1 MPLPLALMNDSLS
14 LVEPS
19 RPRAP
24 IRPAATLILLRDTPQ
39 GPEVFMQRRSP
50 GAAFLGGAYVF
61 PGGALE
67 AADADP
73 QVLQRVTGLTDAE
86 ASARLALPAGALAY
100 WVAAA
105 RECFEEAGILLAHD
119 EAGAPAAPE
128 RVAALA
134 PQREALN
141 RGALA
146 FVDLLGEHRLRLPAD
161 ELVYFDHWIT
171 PPVRPRRFDTRFF
184 VARAPQGQEGSHD
197 DGEAVH
203 SVWLRP
209 AEALERGE
217 RSEMDIA
224 FATRFM
230 LRELAR
236 FATVDEA
243 IAHARAKGPIES
255 NRPVVAQ
262 GAAGQRI
269 FRRGDAA
276 YAEIH
281 WSDPDETT
289 QTTYDLA
296 PGVPKRL
303 DRFVTRVIAPNPG
316 RMTGPGTNTYLVGG
330 DELAVI
336 DPGPALD
343 AHVDAILAC
352 GGSRIRWILCTHT
365 HRDHSPAAR
374 ALQAATGAQVIGL
387 PAPAGASQDE
397 GFAPD
402 RQPARDERLAIA
414 GVTLRAL
421 HTPGHASNHV
431 LLPAR
436 GDADAVLRRSRDAG
450 LDGGHQS
457 AGRRHARLRR
467 VAGSPAG
474 GGHRDHRA
482 GPRLPRRHAAARDP
496 APDPPPRLAR
506 SEGARARCR
515 ATAARPARSSCPTS
529 TRKCRRGCT
538 ASPPGRCSRT
548 STSSSPTDACART
561 TTGDTS
567 SSCPDA
573 DAHPA
578 RCPDPRRAGDAADD
592 RQRRQL
598 CRGGARGATWS
609 RAR

>member
-1 MPLPLALMNDSLS
+1 MNDALS

-73 QVLQRVTGLTDAE
+73 RVLQRVTGLTDAE
-86 ASARLALPAGALAY
+86 ASARLALPAGALSY

-105 RECFEEAGILLAHD
+105 RECFEEAGILLARD
-119 EAGAPAAPE
+119 ETGAPAAPE

-134 PQREALN
+134 PQRDALN

-146 FVDLLGEHRLRLPAD
+146 FADLLVGHGLRLPAD

-171 PPVRPRRFDTRFF
+171 PPVRPRRFDARFF
-184 VARAPQGQEGSHD
+184 VARAPHGQEGSHD

-217 RSEMDIA
+217 RSEMEIA

-269 FRRGDAA
+269 FRRGDTA

-281 WSDPDETT
+281 WCDPEETT
-289 QTTYDLA
+289 QTTYDLV

-303 DRFVTRVIAPNPG
+303 DRLVTRVIAPNPG
-316 RMTGPGTNTYLVGG
+316 RMTGPGTNTYLVGA

-352 GGSRIRWILCTHT
+352 GGARIRWILCTHT

-374 ALQAATGAQVIGL
+374 ALRAATGAQVVGL
-387 PAPAGASQDE
+387 PPPAGASQDE
-397 GFAPD
+397 GFGPD
-402 RQPARDERLAIA
+402 RQPGHGERLAVA
-414 GVTLRAL
+414 GITLRAL
-421 HTPGHASNHV
+421 RTPGHASNHV
-431 LLPAR
+431 CYLLEETRMLFAGDHVMQGSTVVINPPDGDMRAYVASLEALLGEDIAVIAPGHGYLVGTPQREIRHLIRHRAWREARVLGALSRRDGATCAELVPDVYAEVPAR
-436 GDADAVLRRSRDAG
+436 LHDVAARSLLAHLAKLVADGRVRAD
-450 LDGGHQS
+450 DGGRYFL
-457 AGRRHARLRR
+457 ALR
-467 VAGSPAG
+467 
-474 GGHRDHRA
+474 
-482 GPRLPRRHAAARDP
+482 
-496 APDPPPRLAR
+496 
-506 SEGARARCR
+506 
-515 ATAARPARSSCPTS
+515 
-529 TRKCRRGCT
+529 
-538 ASPPGRCSRT
+538 
-548 STSSSPTDACART
+548 
-561 TTGDTS
+561 
-567 SSCPDA
+567 
-573 DAHPA
+573 
-578 RCPDPRRAGDAADD
+578 
-592 RQRRQL
+592 
-598 CRGGARGATWS
+598 
-609 RAR
+609 